1 MTDSVVEA
9 MLRAQIAAEIA
20 SAMPQEIV
28 TDWDHA
34 YGKGLKKAMEIARGK
49 A

>member
-1 MTDSVVEA
+1 VVEA

-28 TDWDHA
+28 TDWEHA
-34 YGKGLKKAMEIARGK
+34 YSKGLRKAMEIARNK